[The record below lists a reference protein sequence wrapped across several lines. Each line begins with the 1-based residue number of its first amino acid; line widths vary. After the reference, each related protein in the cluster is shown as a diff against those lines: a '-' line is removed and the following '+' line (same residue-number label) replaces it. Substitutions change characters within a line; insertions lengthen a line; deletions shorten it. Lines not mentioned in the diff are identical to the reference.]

1 MRRMIAM
8 SCAGVLLAAM
18 TSGCFISRKKEIVRE
33 PRTTVERHTMTETVP
48 GDTEI
53 RTRTTVEHEHDY

>member
-8 SCAGVLLAAM
+8 SCASIMLAGM
-18 TSGCFISRKKEIVRE
+18 TTGCFISRKKEVVHE
-33 PRTTVERHTMTETVP
+33 PSTRVERHTSTETVP

-53 RTRTTVEHEHDY
+53 RTRTTVERDY